1 MIRITVETQTPQE
14 VVLKVEGYISEH
26 TVEVL
31 RAEGERWLQVKK
43 RLVLDLSG
51 VRFID
56 GVGMELLRDWSGE
69 QLRLHGA
76 SRFIRMLLER
86 GGVYGGEP
94 PASSPSDGSR

>member
-14 VVLKVEGYISEH
+14 VVLKVEGNISEH

-31 RAEGERWLQVKK
+31 RAEVERWLQVKE
-43 RLVLDLSG
+43 RLVLELSG

-56 GVGMELLRDWSGE
+56 VAGMALLRDWGRE
-69 QLRLHGA
+69 KLRLHGA
-76 SRFIRMLLER
+76 SRFIRLLLER

-94 PASSPSDGSR
+94 PAPHTNGLSH